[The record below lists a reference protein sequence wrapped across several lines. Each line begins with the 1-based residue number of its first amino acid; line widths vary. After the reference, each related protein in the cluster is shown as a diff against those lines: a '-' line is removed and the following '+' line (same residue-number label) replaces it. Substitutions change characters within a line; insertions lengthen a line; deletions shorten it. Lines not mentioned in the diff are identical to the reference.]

1 MLEKQRIRL
10 IGFDPDPETIRQM
23 IRTPMLAILLCICI
37 LTGIGFARVPFINH
51 YQHGTRLALSEFAVP
66 MVTGFIIIT
75 GSVRALI
82 SVMRRSRF

>member
-1 MLEKQRIRL
+1 
-10 IGFDPDPETIRQM
+10 M
-23 IRTPMLAILLCICI
+23 IRTPLLAILLCICI
-37 LTGIGFARVPFINH
+37 LIGIGFACVPFINH
-51 YQHGTRLALSEFAVP
+51 YQHGTPLTISEFAVS